1 METIGSKIRRL
12 RLSKELTQKKLAKII
27 KVAPVTISK
36 WESDISKPKGESVI
50 RLSDYFDVD
59 VDAFISDSSYIKE
72 IDKILHIPFYSE
84 VVASAGNG
92 TYCDCE
98 DVEYINVNSS
108 FVTNPDSTVAI
119 RVRGN
124 SMQPVFYDGAIIF
137 IDTTIKVVVDGSVY
151 VVLHDDMIRVKVLE
165 ETSVGFNLKSYNTGE
180 YPTEKVNIYE
190 SNLKIIG
197 KVTAQ
202 IQKYD

>member
-1 METIGSKIRRL
+1 MESIGSKIRRL
-12 RLSKELTQKKLAKII
+12 RLSKELTQKKLSKII

-50 RLSDYFDVD
+50 RLSNYFDVEID
-59 VDAFISDSSYIKE
+59 TFITDDSCIKE
-72 IDKILHIPFYSE
+72 IDKILCIPFYSAVE
-84 VVASAGNG
+84 ASAGNG
-92 TYCDCE
+92 SYCDYE
-98 DVEYINVNSS
+98 DAEYINVNSS

-119 RVRGN
+119 RIKGN

-137 IDTTIKVVVDGSVY
+137 IDTAIKTVVDGDVY
-151 VVLHDDMIRVKVLE
+151 VVLHDDMIRVKILE
-165 ETSVGFNLKSYNTGE
+165 EISVGFNLKSYNTSE
-180 YPTEKVNIYE
+180 YPIEKVNLYE
-190 SNLKIIG
+190 SDLKVIG